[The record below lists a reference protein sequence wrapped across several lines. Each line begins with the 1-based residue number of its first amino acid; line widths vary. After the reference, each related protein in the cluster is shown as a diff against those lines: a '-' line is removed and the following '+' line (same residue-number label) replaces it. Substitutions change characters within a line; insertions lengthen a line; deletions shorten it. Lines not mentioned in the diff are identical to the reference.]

1 MMKWIETLERKYELA
16 GPAGR
21 AARAAEADRANLLR
35 ALPNEDV
42 FLFVKPIDNSTVV
55 RQDDPREGRLCL
67 QAFAGTLG
75 GAALLI
81 ALLLPSAYRWM
92 AGYQL
97 AQLQAEEQ
105 DLLKRKGEVVARVA
119 ALQRMERLVEVAKAR
134 GMVDDT
140 QKARVEFLQP
150 AVKGA
155 LAMNLQSL
163 KNPAQ

>member
-1 MMKWIETLERKYELA
+1 MKWIEALERKYELA
-16 GPAGR
+16 GGGRPTPAV
-21 AARAAEADRANLLR
+21 DRSALLR
-35 ALPNEDV
+35 PLPNEDV
-42 FLFVKPIDNSTVV
+42 FLFVKAIDNSTVV
-55 RQDDPREGRLCL
+55 RQSDPREGRLCWS
-67 QAFAGTLG
+67 AFAGTLG

-97 AQLQAEEQ
+97 AQLQVEES
-105 DLLKRKGEVVARVA
+105 DLLKRKGEAVRRVA
-119 ALQRMERLVEVAKAR
+119 ELQRMERLVEVAKSR
-134 GMVDDT
+134 GMVEDANKT
-140 QKARVEFLQP
+140 ARVEFLQP